1 MEIIKLNSADV
12 ELAVPLAANFRV
24 ALNSYKG
31 ILSQPNIEAGKEE
44 LLEYIE
50 TGFPMYAAVEGGK
63 FVGYLVCRVDE
74 PTLWIESIYVLDNY
88 RRHGVASLLLEKA
101 ESLAKSYGED
111 TVFNYVH
118 PNNIGMIAF
127 LNKHGYTVLNLIEI
141 RKPFSGEK
149 LSTRIRV
156 GDSLFDY

>member
-1 MEIIKLNSADV
+1 MPPVSA
-12 ELAVPLAANFRV
+12 
-24 ALNSYKG
+24 
-31 ILSQPNIEAGKEE
+31 AGPADARGLK
-44 LLEYIE
+44 
-50 TGFPMYAAVEGGK
+50 
-63 FVGYLVCRVDE
+63 D
-74 PTLWIESIYVLDNY
+74 
-88 RRHGVASLLLEKA
+88 LEKA

-156 GDSLFDY
+156 GDNLFDY